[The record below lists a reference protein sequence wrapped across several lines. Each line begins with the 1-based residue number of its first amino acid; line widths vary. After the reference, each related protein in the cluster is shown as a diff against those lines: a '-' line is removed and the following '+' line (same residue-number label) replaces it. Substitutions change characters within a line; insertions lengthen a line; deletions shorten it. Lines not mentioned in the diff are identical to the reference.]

1 MLGLFFFLSSDQ
13 RLGQTHTRS
22 RMAMTVAIRSHVR
35 KPGWAGR
42 WSPLESVLCNGGKS
56 QQAGLRSG
64 IRELPKQTGN
74 SGLAWQL
81 NHKRQRPSL
90 CYNSMR
96 QGFCNLK
103 KKNQCGPLS

>member
-42 WSPLESVLCNGGKS
+42 WERQILPAFQCVPALGLNLGRPRKASSWVTVSWAEQPL
-56 QQAGLRSG
+56 
-64 IRELPKQTGN
+64 
-74 SGLAWQL
+74 
-81 NHKRQRPSL
+81 
-90 CYNSMR
+90 
-96 QGFCNLK
+96 
-103 KKNQCGPLS
+103 